1 MEEEIEFLRARVAA
15 MEKEIEKLNINII
28 ELEFQ
33 ISQHD
38 QGHH

>member
-15 MEKEIEKLNINII
+15 MEKEIEKLNINIV

-38 QGHH
+38 QRHH

>member
-15 MEKEIEKLNINII
+15 MEKEIDKLNINIV

-38 QGHH
+38 QRHH